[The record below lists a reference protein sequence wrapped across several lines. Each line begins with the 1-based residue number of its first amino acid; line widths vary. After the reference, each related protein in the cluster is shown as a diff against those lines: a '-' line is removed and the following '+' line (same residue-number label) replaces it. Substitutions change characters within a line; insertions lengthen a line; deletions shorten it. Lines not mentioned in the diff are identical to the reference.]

1 MGVEVDFGLNR
12 ELCVILKQFRMDGG
26 GFREMRFGV
35 RCVDGTHPQVLEK
48 DNDFQ
53 NVNYPPLLYRD
64 IKHKVAFPAFLQL
77 EYRIFCQVKTLD
89 KSMILD
95 SVKRKCLTLLIVQF
109 GIIYR
114 TTIYRASI

>member
-1 MGVEVDFGLNR
+1 MGFFEVGSEIDFGYFG

-64 IKHKVAFPAFLQL
+64 IKHKVGYSSFLQL
-77 EYRIFCQVKTLD
+77 EL
-89 KSMILD
+89 
-95 SVKRKCLTLLIVQF
+95 
-109 GIIYR
+109 
-114 TTIYRASI
+114 

>member
-35 RCVDGTHPQVLEK
+35 ICVNGTHPQVLEK

-53 NVNYPPLLYRD
+53 NVKYPPLKPY
-64 IKHKVAFPAFLQL
+64 
-77 EYRIFCQVKTLD
+77 VK
-89 KSMILD
+89 
-95 SVKRKCLTLLIVQF
+95 
-109 GIIYR
+109 
-114 TTIYRASI
+114 